1 MDCQSLKEKISGVRG
16 AVVCV
21 TLIDRLQSDLM
32 SPADVE
38 RYVARFLSVN
48 KLFSSKFLFN
58 YHLFVEGDWFNYIW
72 TVCVCSIQ

>member
-38 RYVARFLSVN
+38 RYVTRFLSVH
-48 KLFSSKFLFN
+48 KFLFN
-58 YHLFVEGDWFNYIW
+58 YHLFVEGDLFNYIW